1 MSHPTRLLFIA
12 AFEAPFIQDDLQ
24 FLKTRFDVVPLI
36 GSGPLQAGRISARV
50 ASVDVVFGWFAS
62 VYAAIAVLA
71 GASLGKRTFLQLGGV
86 DVANEPDL
94 GYGIWT
100 SGWRSRMVGQ
110 ALRSATRV
118 LAVDE
123 SLAEEAKLRARYDG
137 LNIEVLPTG
146 FDPQKWSPGTHK
158 ERSVVCVASTPD
170 DARVRIKGVDVLLAA
185 AAKLPD
191 VRFTIIGVRG
201 EMIGQLSASANVEF
215 MPWIPQEAVHTILQR
230 AHVYCQPSRR
240 EGLPNALC
248 EAMLCECIPVA
259 SAVGGNP
266 RAVGNTGLLVEP
278 GDADALAQA
287 LKMALDLPRDHGR
300 EARHHIIERFSRERR
315 EQRLVE
321 LFEGPGAAPP

>member
-1 MSHPTRLLFIA
+1 MSHRTRILFIA
-12 AFEAPFIQDDLQ
+12 AFEAPFIQDDLR
-24 FLKTRFDVVPLI
+24 FLESRFDVVPMI

-50 ASVDVVFGWFAS
+50 ASVDVIFGWFAS

-146 FDPQKWSPGTHK
+146 FDPEKWSPGVEK

-170 DARVRIKGVDVLLAA
+170 EARVRIKGVDVLLAA

-191 VRFTIIGVRG
+191 VRFTVVGVRG
-201 EMIGQLSASANVEF
+201 ELIGQLSAPPNVTLL
-215 MPWIPQEAVHTILQR
+215 PWVPQEAVRTILER
-230 AHVYCQPSRR
+230 SLVYCQPSRR

-259 SAVGGNP
+259 TAVGGNP
-266 RAVGNTGLLVEP
+266 RAVGNTGLLVEAD
-278 GDADALAQA
+278 DADALARA
-287 LKMALDLPRDHGR
+287 LTMALALPRDHGR
-300 EARHHIIERFSRERR
+300 AARQHIIERFSRGRR
-315 EQRLVE
+315 EQRLIE
-321 LFEGPGAAPP
+321 LFEGSTGART